1 MNTYKVT
8 ANVKSE
14 KFGQG
19 QLVAEL
25 SHEDFVTYAN
35 LSDQE
40 KLNFLKN
47 KGAIFQI
54 DVDQLNEEEVSDYQV
69 EADDSS
75 LNPSKASTSRGVT
88 RKMRMNI
95 NGQDTG
101 WVDVTEENEAQYNQL
116 VEQFNEMHQQFNER
130 FNRIFSHSPGSLLGF
145 PNIFQ
150 LMEGDSKD
158 KQLGEGNTD
167 SKRIEE

>member
-14 KFGQG
+14 KYGQG

-25 SHEDFVTYAN
+25 THEDFVTYAN
-35 LSDQE
+35 LSDQK

-47 KGAIFQI
+47 KGASFQI
-54 DVDQLNEEEVSDYQV
+54 DVDQLSDEEVSDYQV
-69 EADDSS
+69 QTEDSRMTS
-75 LNPSKASTSRGVT
+75 SISNPSRGLT
-88 RKMRMNI
+88 RKMRVNI

-101 WVDVTEENEAQYNQL
+101 WLDVTEENEAQYNQL

-130 FNRIFSHSPGSLLGF
+130 FNRIFSQGPGSLLGF
-145 PNIFQ
+145 PNTFS
-150 LMEGDSKD
+150 L
-158 KQLGEGNTD
+158 LEGN
-167 SKRIEE
+167 SKNKQMKEENQILQK